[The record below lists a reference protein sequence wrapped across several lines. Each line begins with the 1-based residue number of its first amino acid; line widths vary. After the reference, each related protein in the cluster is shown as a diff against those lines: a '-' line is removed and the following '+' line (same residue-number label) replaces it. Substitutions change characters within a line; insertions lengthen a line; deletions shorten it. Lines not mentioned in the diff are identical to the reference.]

1 MAGEKQPKAGPRKP
15 DQRTIAA
22 LKKVGAEVYGT
33 TTHGTI
39 IITTDGTTY
48 TIETQK

>member
-1 MAGEKQPKAGPRKP
+1 MAGQEQPKAGPKKP
-15 DQRTIAA
+15 HQKTIVA
-22 LKKVGAEVYGT
+22 LIKAGADVYGT

-39 IITTDGTTY
+39 IITTDGITY